1 MPEILLRS
9 VYHLATLDPAGTRA
23 AGVDVLVRG
32 GKIAAIGP
40 DLGAADPAAGV
51 AVGSAAA
58 PTLEA
63 SPRVTVDASRC
74 VAIPGMV
81 NTHHHLFQ
89 TMTRAA
95 PPAQNA
101 KLFDWLVTLYAIW
114 RNLDPEVVYW
124 GTLLGAG
131 ELALTGCTTTTDHHY
146 LFPRG
151 APGDLLD
158 AQLEA
163 LHRLGLRRHVT
174 RGSMSVGES
183 RGGLPPDDICQDEDT
198 ILADCERVVV
208 RWHDPRP
215 SSMCRIALAPCAPF
229 SVSEGLLRATA
240 SLARARGVR
249 LHTHLAETEDENAYC
264 LARYGIRPLEWMR
277 RLDWLGPDV
286 WFAHGIYFDDA
297 ELDLL
302 AATSTGIAHCPSS
315 NMRLASGIARLP
327 DMLSR
332 GIPVGLGVDGSSSN
346 DSSNMLAE
354 VRQAMLLARVGH
366 GPQALG
372 AEAALRLATQGG
384 ARLLGRAD
392 ELGRIEVGR
401 PADLT
406 LFDVSGLDRAGALSD
421 PLAALVFTGIS
432 QRAQHVIV
440 NGEFVVRD
448 GRLVTVDEDEVSRQ
462 AHAASFRL
470 FERAGVSLPWGRPP
484 WLPP

>member
-1 MPEILLRS
+1 MSEILLRS
-9 VYHLATLDPAGTRA
+9 IYHLATFDAAGTRST
-23 AGVDVLVRG
+23 GVDLLVRAG
-32 GKIAAIGP
+32 TIAAIGP
-40 DLGAADPAAGV
+40 NLAAAGPAAAAD
-51 AVGSAAA
+51 SAADVA
-58 PTLEA
+58 GAGPAT
-63 SPRVTVDASRC
+63 RTVVDASRC
-74 VAIPGMV
+74 VALPGLV

-89 TMTRAA
+89 TMTRNA
-95 PPAQNA
+95 PPAQDA
-101 KLFDWLVTLYAIW
+101 KLFDWLTSLYAIW
-114 RNLDPEVVYW
+114 RHLDADTVYW
-124 GTLLGAG
+124 STLVGAG

-146 LFPRG
+146 LFPRR
-151 APGDLLD
+151 APADLLD
-158 AQLEA
+158 VQLEA
-163 LHRLGLRRHVT
+163 LGRLGLRSHVT

-183 RGGLPPDDICQDEDT
+183 GGGLPPDDICQDEDT
-198 ILADCERVVV
+198 ILADCERVLD

-215 SSMCRIALAPCAPF
+215 GSMRRIALAPCAPF
-229 SVSEGLLRATA
+229 SVSEALLRATA
-240 SLARARGVR
+240 RLARARGVR

-264 LARYGIRPLEWMR
+264 LARYGCRPLELMR

-286 WFAHGIYFDDA
+286 WFAHGVHFDDA

-315 NMRLASGIARLP
+315 NMRLASGIPRIP
-327 DMLSR
+327 DMLAR
-332 GIPVGLGVDGSSSN
+332 GVAVGLGVDGSSSN
-346 DSSNMLAE
+346 DSSNMLSE

-384 ARLLGRAD
+384 ARLLGRGD
-392 ELGRIEVGR
+392 ELGRIEVGM

-448 GRLVTVDEDEVSRQ
+448 ARLVHVDEEEVARR

-470 FERAGVSLPWGRPP
+470 FERAGIPLPWGRPP
-484 WLPP
+484 WLPQ